1 MYVKGDPGIENN
13 QRCLSYTPSRN
24 NYGDLV
30 RMIYTKTNEA
40 SEQTTG
46 HSKKVGKMIE

>member
-13 QRCLSYTPSRN
+13 QRCLSYTQSRD

-30 RMIYTKTNEA
+30 RTIYTKTKEANEQ
-40 SEQTTG
+40 STG
-46 HSKKVGKMIE
+46 HSKKVAKMID